1 MGNPSRLLMAFKPHK
16 VKLIGK
22 GCASDEIIIM
32 ATNVTQARQF
42 AKDQYPSMK
51 IGAVRLAQ

>member
-1 MGNPSRLLMAFKPHK
+1 MAFRPFK

-22 GCASDEIIIM
+22 GCASDEIIIN
-32 ATNVTQARQF
+32 ATNVVQAKQF

-51 IGAVRLAQ
+51 IGAVRAA